1 MSDGL
6 ILSDIK
12 GTILLS
18 NEAVS
23 RLFNVASSIEGKT
36 IMETMRKAELMDM
49 IDKVAMSRER
59 VSREI
64 EVTHP
69 KDLYLMVTAAPFY
82 AHGKEGELSGII
94 LTFHDIT
101 RLRRLEEIRKDF
113 VANVS
118 HEIKT
123 PITAIKGFTETLL
136 DGAIDDRENA
146 HKFLETIKN
155 NSERLNSLVTDL
167 LTLSGIEL
175 GDIMIQQDVVNPEE
189 VIDTVFTILAEK
201 AQSKRLY
208 LRKDVAPEIRE
219 LKADRDRLIQILL
232 NLVDNGIK
240 FTEQGGVTIRV
251 RGEKMPVKN
260 ADETEAV
267 SSASNLQP
275 STSGIQPS
283 ASIIISVEDTG
294 IGIPKKHLTRL
305 GERFYRVDRARSR
318 ELGGTGLGLA
328 IVKHLVKAHGWEME
342 IESTE
347 GQGTT
352 VRILCPPV

>member
-1 MSDGL
+1 MLRNMSDGL

-36 IMETMRKAELMDM
+36 IMETLRKAELMDM
-49 IDKVAMSRER
+49 IDQVAMSRER
-59 VSREI
+59 ISREI

-82 AHGKEGELSGII
+82 SYRQVKEVSGGI

-189 VIDTVFTILAEK
+189 VIDTVFTILSEK
-201 AQSKRLY
+201 AQSKGLY
-208 LRKDVAPEIRE
+208 LKKDIAPEIRE
-219 LKADRDRLIQILL
+219 FRADRDRL
-232 NLVDNGIK
+232 
-240 FTEQGGVTIRV
+240 
-251 RGEKMPVKN
+251 
-260 ADETEAV
+260 
-267 SSASNLQP
+267 
-275 STSGIQPS
+275 
-283 ASIIISVEDTG
+283 
-294 IGIPKKHLTRL
+294 
-305 GERFYRVDRARSR
+305 
-318 ELGGTGLGLA
+318 
-328 IVKHLVKAHGWEME
+328 
-342 IESTE
+342 
-347 GQGTT
+347 
-352 VRILCPPV
+352 